1 VSINLDVRSASAALA
16 PAADELALLALC
28 NQSRAA
34 GGLAPLV
41 WSESLGRAARAH
53 STDMADN
60 DCYQH
65 NSCNGTYWST
75 RVRQYYAAPT
85 ALGENIA
92 LGAGDPRLL
101 HDAWME
107 SSGHRA
113 NIMGSSYTEFG
124 AAIALGETNFG
135 VWAYATEDFG
145 NRGAVPRTAIPTLPA
160 GAVVPRIGGGEER
173 ELVVN
178 YYHHNGSAPV
188 AVRALVGPTCVNL
201 GKTSGSAANGSYGA
215 RRVFS
220 GSGCVP
226 VVFEAIRADGVRVRW
241 PENEAILVGVG
252 VGGLYCAETTTSV
265 PTQDCGGGSG
275 PAPTPTPTAGPAP
288 TPTPRVAPTP
298 RPDGAGLNPLR
309 VVLKPGEA
317 NKSKG
322 NVQVQATLPEAP
334 TFDPSAEPVT
344 VSVRFGGSGDWRTT
358 LPALC
363 GSKPCLKPNTSAS
376 VFNGKHGSTTVS
388 FIRAQSGKWK
398 LRVSARNQTLG
409 AMARGSVSVTVS
421 AGGRTFS
428 GSAQGELSDNGLVAD

>member
-1 VSINLDVRSASAALA
+1 LVVSILIDARPSEAAYA
-16 PAADELALLALC
+16 AEADELALLALC

-41 WSESLGRAARAH
+41 WSNDLGRAARAH
-53 STDMADN
+53 SDDMADHG
-60 DCYQH
+60 CYQH

-75 RVRQYYAAPT
+75 RVRQYYASPS

-92 LGAGDPRLL
+92 LGGSNPRVL

-107 SSGHRA
+107 SQGHRA
-113 NIMGSSYTEFG
+113 NIMGSAYTEFG
-124 AAIALGETNFG
+124 AGIALGETNFG

-145 NRGAVPRTAIPTLPA
+145 NRGAVARSAIPTLPA
-160 GAVVPRIGGGEER
+160 GGVVPRIGGSESR

-188 AVRALVGPTCVNL
+188 AVRALVGSSCVNL
-201 GKTSGSAANGSYGA
+201 AKTSGAAANGSYGA
-215 RRVFS
+215 TRAFS

-226 VVFEAIRADGVRVRW
+226 VVFEAIRADGVRARW
-241 PENEAILVGVG
+241 PENEALLVGVG
-252 VGGLYCAETTTSV
+252 AGGLYCAETTTAV

-275 PAPTPTPTAGPAP
+275 PAPTPTPGAGPAP
-288 TPTPRVAPTP
+288 TPAPTP
-298 RPDGAGLNPLR
+298 RPDGGAGLNPLR

-317 NKSKG
+317 NQSKG
-322 NVQVQATLPEAP
+322 NVQVQATLPQAP
-334 TFDPSAEPVT
+334 TFDPSAAPVT
-344 VSVRFGGSGDWRTT
+344 VHVRFGGSGDWRGT

-363 GSKPCLKPNTSAS
+363 GSKPCLKPNTTAT
-376 VFNGKHGSTTVS
+376 VFNGKHGQTTMS
-388 FIRAQSGKWK
+388 FIRAQNGKWK

-409 AMARGSVSVTVS
+409 SMARGSVSVSVT

-428 GSAQGELSDNGLVAD
+428 GSAHGELKDKGLVAE